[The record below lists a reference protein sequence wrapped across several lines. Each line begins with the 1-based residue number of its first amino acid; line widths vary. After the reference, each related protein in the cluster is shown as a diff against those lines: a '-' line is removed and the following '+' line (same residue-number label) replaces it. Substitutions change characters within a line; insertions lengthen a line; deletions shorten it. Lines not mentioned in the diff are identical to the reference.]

1 MNRFQTLLFTA
12 SLFIG
17 NSASAQMTFEYGGQ
31 TRQYFLDSPAELDS
45 GAPLVFVLHGYGG
58 TAWSMRNYSGWGAVA
73 ESEGIMVCY
82 PQGSLDMGGS
92 PHWNANLGI
101 SSTNDLGF
109 LTALAEHLQS
119 MYFLSPECTYS
130 CGMYNGGYMSYSLAC
145 NHPETFRAVGSV
157 TGAMSEFDFDN
168 CNPDEVV
175 PIIHF
180 HGTADYVVS
189 YNSGAGGNWGDES
202 VEEIMD
208 LWTGMMGT
216 TEVSETE
223 LPNLEAEDES
233 SVDFFRH
240 YGAPGGQEFHHYR
253 VNGCGHNWF
262 GVWGNQDIQAT
273 ELLWDFFAAHCS
285 GEFSGGPNSIAN
297 APSAD
302 SLLAFWNGEQVGILA
317 DCSLTAWDAQGRQ
330 IWQLDNATRGT
341 RIDQTQLQG
350 IMMLQIIGVQG
361 DTRVLR
367 IR

>member
-1 MNRFQTLLFTA
+1 MKRFLPLLFA
-12 SLFIG
+12 ALLG
-17 NSASAQMTFEYGGQ
+17 LCLSASAQMTFEYGGQ

-82 PQGSLDMGGS
+82 PQGSLDMEGS

-109 LTALAEHLQS
+109 LKALAEHLQS

-130 CGMYNGGYMSYSLAC
+130 CGMSNGGYMSYSLAC

-157 TGAMSEFDFDN
+157 TGAMSEYDFDN
-168 CNPDEVV
+168 CNPEEVV
-175 PIIHF
+175 PVIHL

-189 YNSGAGGNWGDES
+189 YNGGEDWGPWGDEG
-202 VEEIMD
+202 VPEIID

-216 TEVSETE
+216 TQVTETE

-253 VNGCGHNWF
+253 VNGGGHDWF

-273 ELLWDFFAAHCS
+273 ELLWDFFETQCS
-285 GEFSGGPNSIAN
+285 GEFTGLEEDMALEPAR
-297 APSAD
+297 
-302 SLLAFWNGEQVGILA
+302 AFWNGEYVGLLN
-317 DCSLTAWDAQGRQ
+317 DCDLIAWDAQGRKVWH
-330 IWQLDNATRGT
+330 IENAAKSS
-341 RIDQTQLQG
+341 RIYRSELQG
-350 IMMLQIIGVQG
+350 VMMLQVMGNQG
-361 DTRVLR
+361 NSSVLR

>member
-1 MNRFQTLLFTA
+1 M
-12 SLFIG
+12 S
-17 NSASAQMTFEYGGQ
+17 
-31 TRQYFLDSPAELDS
+31 
-45 GAPLVFVLHGYGG
+45 
-58 TAWSMRNYSGWGAVA
+58 
-73 ESEGIMVCY
+73 
-82 PQGSLDMGGS
+82 
-92 PHWNANLGI
+92 
-101 SSTNDLGF
+101 
-109 LTALAEHLQS
+109 
-119 MYFLSPECTYS
+119 
-130 CGMYNGGYMSYSLAC
+130 NGGYMSYSLAC

-216 TEVSETE
+216 TEVSETD
-223 LPNLEAEDES
+223 LPNIEPVDES
-233 SVDFFRH
+233 SVELFRH
-240 YGAPGGQEFHHYR
+240 FGAPGGQEFHHYR
-253 VNGCGHNWF
+253 VSGGGHDWF

-273 ELLWDFFAAHCS
+273 ELLWDFFASHCS
-285 GEFSGGPNSIAN
+285 GEFSGGSNGIAN
-297 APSAD
+297 APSAK
-302 SLLAFWNGEQVGILA
+302 SHLAFWNGEQVGILA

-330 IWQLDNATRGT
+330 IWQQKHATRGT

-350 IMMLQIIGVQG
+350 IMMLQVIGVQG